1 VIGLD
6 TSVLVRYLAQDD
18 AVQSPKATRL
28 VESLAAENPGY
39 IGLVSLTE
47 LVWVLTGCYS
57 SGKEDLV
64 AVLEGLL
71 RTKGLLVE
79 DAEIVWKAVR
89 LFKAG
94 NAEFADCLI
103 DCSANQAGCD
113 HTATFDRGAAR
124 YGGMRL
130 IV

>member
-6 TSVLVRYLAQDD
+6 TNVLVRYITQDD

-39 IGLVSLTE
+39 VGLVSLTE

-57 SGKEDLV
+57 SGKEELV

-89 LFKAG
+89 LFKVG
-94 NAEFADCLI
+94 NADFADCLI

-124 YGGMRL
+124 HCGMRL